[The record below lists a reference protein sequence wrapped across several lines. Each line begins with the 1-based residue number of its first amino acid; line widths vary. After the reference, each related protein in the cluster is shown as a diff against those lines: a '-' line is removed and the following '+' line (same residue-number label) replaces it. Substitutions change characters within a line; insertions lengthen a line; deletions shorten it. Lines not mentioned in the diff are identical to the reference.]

1 MLKVFAALARMLQ
14 VSNFELRIGWRYL
27 YGHQR
32 DRLMTV
38 AALVSLAFTG
48 LSALMLALSSGA
60 NPLAVIA
67 VVVGLIATSVFG
79 LLALFSVFIS
89 VSVLGVALG
98 VAALTIV
105 LAVTTGFE
113 AQFREKVLGVNAHV
127 IVQKSQSTFAEYR
140 DVMDKAKAIDP
151 DVLAVQP
158 FIFAEMLVTRGKGHL
173 SGVAIKGIDPE
184 LVSGVLDLQKHMIE
198 GSVESLKKSAGS
210 DLARPITSPS
220 QGGADAGADGRA
232 APAGEPAG
240 ASSSEPGGADGADGA
255 DDDGP
260 VDPGADPHANSPD
273 EQLPAIIMG
282 KELAHKLRAKV
293 GDVVTVVVPLSN
305 IDFDTWRAKSSAPR
319 TRKFLVTGV
328 FYSGFDEYDRRLMYT
343 ALENT
348 QELIGRGDQVMGV
361 ELKVKDVARAAAIA
375 RKLEQKLGGPPYQV
389 EDWYQLNHNLFTALR
404 IQKAVLVVI
413 LTLIIAVAAFNMV
426 SALTMIVTDKT
437 RDVAI
442 LKSMGTQ
449 STSVAAVFQVMGL
462 AIGGVGT
469 LLGVI
474 IGLTTAVVTRNYG
487 YHLDPKVYLID
498 RLPIELRPLEV
509 LLVIGVTMIISLLA
523 TIGPALSAASLR
535 PVEGLRYD

>member
-1 MLKVFAALARMLQ
+1 MSKVFQALVRLLQ
-14 VSNFELRIGWRYL
+14 VSRFELRVGWRYL
-27 YGHQR
+27 YGGRR
-32 DRLMTV
+32 DRVM
-38 AALVSLAFTG
+38 AMCALGSLAITAMAGVSL
-48 LSALMLALSSGA
+48 LASSGA
-60 NPLAVIA
+60 NPLAVIL
-67 VVVGLIATSVFG
+67 VVVGMIITSLFG
-79 LLALFSVFIS
+79 LLALFSVFTT

-98 VAALTIV
+98 VTALTIV

-127 IVQKSQSTFAEYR
+127 IIQKSQSTFAEYR
-140 DVMDKAKAIDP
+140 DVMAKARTIDP

-184 LVSGVLDLQKHMIE
+184 LVGSVLDLQKHMIE
-198 GSVESLKKSAGS
+198 GSVASLGEDGATASDGVPGGGDPAVGDGASGDASGAGAS
-210 DLARPITSPS
+210 
-220 QGGADAGADGRA
+220 GAGASGDAGA
-232 APAGEPAG
+232 APAETG
-240 ASSSEPGGADGADGA
+240 AER
-255 DDDGP
+255 
-260 VDPGADPHANSPD
+260 
-273 EQLPAIIMG
+273 LPAIIMG

-319 TRKFLVTGV
+319 TRKFRVTGV

-343 ALENT
+343 ALRHT
-348 QELIGRGDQVMGV
+348 QELVGRGDQVMGV
-361 ELKVKDVARAAAIA
+361 ELKVKDVDRAAAIA
-375 RKLEQKLGGPPYQV
+375 RKLEQRLGGPPYQV
-389 EDWYQLNHNLFTALR
+389 EDWYELNHNLFTALR

-426 SALTMIVTDKT
+426 SALTMMVTDKT
-437 RDVAI
+437 RDIAI

-449 STSVAAVFQVMGL
+449 NVSIAAIFQVMGL

-469 LLGVI
+469 VLGVI
-474 IGLTTAVVTRNYG
+474 IGITTAVVVRGYG

-509 LLVIGVTMIISLLA
+509 LLVIGVTMGISLIA
-523 TIGPALSAASLR
+523 TIGPALSGSSLR
-535 PVEGLRYD
+535 PVDGLRYD